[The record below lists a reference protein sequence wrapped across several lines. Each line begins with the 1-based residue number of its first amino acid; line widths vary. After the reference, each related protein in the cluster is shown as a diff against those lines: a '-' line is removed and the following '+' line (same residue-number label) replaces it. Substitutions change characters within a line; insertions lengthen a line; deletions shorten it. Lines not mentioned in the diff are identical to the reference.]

1 MGENDNILN
10 NDRAVRFISCYNQ
23 IDNALK
29 MQEDHHKSISYTEAV
44 RKAARTNSLVR
55 KYEEV
60 LLDYGKLRN
69 AIVHS
74 SNEDMVIAD
83 PHEDVVQNFEKITN
97 LICTP
102 PLAVDTV
109 LNRNVNTITHDT
121 KLRDVVVNIY
131 KSDISNWPV
140 YKDDM
145 LIGVA
150 NSRRIIK
157 MIGKKVYE
165 KVDLDEFL
173 SETNVEDII
182 TAFGED
188 NYYTIASEKVTLD
201 KVISLFAENRKL
213 ALVVI
218 TKTGSLLEKPVGIV
232 SIADIMDVNKI
243 LDNYSY

>member
-1 MGENDNILN
+1 MGEKDNILN
-10 NDRAVRFISCYNQ
+10 NDRAIRFISCYNQ

-74 SNEDMVIAD
+74 SNEDMIIAD

-102 PLAVDTV
+102 PLAIDTV
-109 LNRNVNTITHDT
+109 LNKNVNTITHDT
-121 KLRDVVVNIY
+121 KLRDVVINIY

-157 MIGKKVYE
+157 M
-165 KVDLDEFL
+165 
-173 SETNVEDII
+173 STEDII
-182 TAFGED
+182 SIVKDYQRIVPRF
-188 NYYTIASEKVTLD
+188 ASEQDVRDYLSD
-201 KVISLFAENRKL
+201 A
-213 ALVVI
+213 VVYI
-218 TKTGSLLEKPVGIV
+218 PE
-232 SIADIMDVNKI
+232 DV
-243 LDNYSY
+243 

>member
-1 MGENDNILN
+1 MLN
-10 NDRAVRFISCYNQ
+10 
-23 IDNALK
+23 K
-29 MQEDHHKSISYTEAV
+29 
-44 RKAARTNSLVR
+44 
-55 KYEEV
+55 
-60 LLDYGKLRN
+60 
-69 AIVHS
+69 
-74 SNEDMVIAD
+74 
-83 PHEDVVQNFEKITN
+83 
-97 LICTP
+97 
-102 PLAVDTV
+102 
-109 LNRNVNTITHDT
+109 NVNTITHDT
-121 KLRDVVVNIY
+121 KLRDVVINIY

-140 YKDDM
+140 YKNDM

-157 MIGKKVYE
+157 MIGKKMYE
-165 KVDLDEFL
+165 KVDLDDFL

-218 TKTGSLLEKPVGIV
+218 TKTGSLLEKPLGIV